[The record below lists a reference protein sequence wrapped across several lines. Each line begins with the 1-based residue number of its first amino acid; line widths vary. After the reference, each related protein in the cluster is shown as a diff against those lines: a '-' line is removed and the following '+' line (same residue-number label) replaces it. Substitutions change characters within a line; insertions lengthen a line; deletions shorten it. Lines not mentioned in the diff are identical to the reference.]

1 MDLTLGNLGADYMI
15 QQIMM
20 PMEEGGTAFW
30 TDPLYHFYPELDKA
44 HAQSL
49 PLPERKRY
57 IESTLREAY
66 ARLEAA
72 INEKAVLYSRY
83 WAECR
88 AQVTDALSEAFHVD
102 CACMFN
108 DLRCNLSMSPVSPRY
123 LKEKYFD
130 VFYLNSERGA
140 IGSSIHEIIHFV
152 WFYVWN
158 QVFGDSY
165 EEYERP
171 SLKWILSEMVVE
183 PIMADP
189 RLSSINPYFPREE
202 GGCIYPY
209 FFDMEAGGGLVL
221 DRLHQMYREQPIKTF
236 MENSYAYCKKY
247 EPEIRKHIQEAEG
260 GDWT

>member
-1 MDLTLGNLGADYMI
+1 MDLTFGNLGADYMI

-72 INEKAVLYSRY
+72 INEKA
-83 WAECR
+83 
-88 AQVTDALSEAFHVD
+88 AFHE
-102 CACMFN
+102 
-108 DLRCNLSMSPVSPRY
+108 
-123 LKEKYFD
+123 EKYFD

-140 IGSSIHEIIHFV
+140 IGSSIHEI
-152 WFYVWN
+152 
-158 QVFGDSY
+158 
-165 EEYERP
+165 
-171 SLKWILSEMVVE
+171 
-183 PIMADP
+183 
-189 RLSSINPYFPREE
+189 SSINPYFPREE

-221 DRLHQMYREQPIKTF
+221 DRLHQMYQEQPIKTF